1 MTSSYLHF
9 PEFDPVIFSI
19 GPVALHWYG
28 LMYLVGFIF
37 AMWLATRR
45 ANRPGS
51 GWTKNEV
58 ENLLYAGFLGVFLGG
73 RIGYVLFYNF
83 PQFMADPLYL
93 FRVWDGGM
101 SFHGGLIGV
110 IVVMIIFAR
119 RTKRSFFQVSDF
131 IAPLIPFGLGA
142 GRLGNFINGEL
153 WGRVDPNFPFAMLFP
168 GSRTEDIL
176 LLQTNPQWQ
185 SIFDTYGVLP
195 RHPSQLYELLLEGV
209 VLFIILNL
217 YIRKPRPMGAV
228 SGLFLIGYGAFRII
242 VEFFRQPDAQ
252 FTGAWVQYI
261 SMGQIL
267 SIPMIVAGVIMM
279 VWAYRRSP
287 QQHVS
292 LGTMKQYLEL
302 MQKVLD
308 EGTQKNDRTG
318 TGTLSIFGHQMRFNL
333 QDGFPLVTTKRC
345 HLRSIIHELL
355 WFLQGDTNIAYLHEN
370 NVTIWDEW
378 ADENGDLGPVYGK
391 QWRAW
396 PTPDGRHIDQITTV
410 LNQLK
415 NDPDSRRIIVSA
427 WNVGELDKMA
437 LAPCHAF
444 FQFYVADG
452 KLSCQ
457 LYQRSCD
464 VFLGLPFNI
473 ASYALLVHMMAQQC
487 DLEVGDFVWTGGDTH
502 LYSNHMDQTH
512 LQLSREPR
520 PLPKLIIKRK
530 PESIFDYSFEDF
542 EIEGYDPHPGIK
554 APVAI

>member
-1 MTSSYLHF
+1 MAGNTS
-9 PEFDPVIFSI
+9 
-19 GPVALHWYG
+19 G
-28 LMYLVGFIF
+28 
-37 AMWLATRR
+37 

-58 ENLLYAGFLGVFLGG
+58 ENLLLLRASSASSSGD
-73 RIGYVLFYNF
+73 VLVMFCSTISRSLW
-83 PQFMADPLYL
+83 PIRWHL
-93 FRVWDGGM
+93 FRVWDGGI

-217 YIRKPRPMGAV
+217 YIVNRGQWSCQA
-228 SGLFLIGYGAFRII
+228 LFLIGYGAFRII

-292 LGTMKQYLEL
+292 
-302 MQKVLD
+302 
-308 EGTQKNDRTG
+308 
-318 TGTLSIFGHQMRFNL
+318 
-333 QDGFPLVTTKRC
+333 
-345 HLRSIIHELL
+345 
-355 WFLQGDTNIAYLHEN
+355 
-370 NVTIWDEW
+370 
-378 ADENGDLGPVYGK
+378 
-391 QWRAW
+391 
-396 PTPDGRHIDQITTV
+396 
-410 LNQLK
+410 
-415 NDPDSRRIIVSA
+415 
-427 WNVGELDKMA
+427 
-437 LAPCHAF
+437 
-444 FQFYVADG
+444 
-452 KLSCQ
+452 
-457 LYQRSCD
+457 
-464 VFLGLPFNI
+464 
-473 ASYALLVHMMAQQC
+473 
-487 DLEVGDFVWTGGDTH
+487 
-502 LYSNHMDQTH
+502 
-512 LQLSREPR
+512 
-520 PLPKLIIKRK
+520 
-530 PESIFDYSFEDF
+530 
-542 EIEGYDPHPGIK
+542 
-554 APVAI
+554 

>member
-119 RTKRSFFQVSDF
+119 RTKRSFFQS
-131 IAPLIPFGLGA
+131 LILSHHSFRLVLVPGVWATLLTVNCGA
-142 GRLGNFINGEL
+142 ALTRTSRL
-153 WGRVDPNFPFAMLFP
+153 PCCSP

-252 FTGAWVQYI
+252 FTGAGC
-261 SMGQIL
+261 S
-267 SIPMIVAGVIMM
+267 
-279 VWAYRRSP
+279 
-287 QQHVS
+287 
-292 LGTMKQYLEL
+292 T
-302 MQKVLD
+302 
-308 EGTQKNDRTG
+308 
-318 TGTLSIFGHQMRFNL
+318 
-333 QDGFPLVTTKRC
+333 
-345 HLRSIIHELL
+345 
-355 WFLQGDTNIAYLHEN
+355 
-370 NVTIWDEW
+370 
-378 ADENGDLGPVYGK
+378 
-391 QWRAW
+391 
-396 PTPDGRHIDQITTV
+396 
-410 LNQLK
+410 
-415 NDPDSRRIIVSA
+415 SA
-427 WNVGELDKMA
+427 WGK
-437 LAPCHAF
+437 F
-444 FQFYVADG
+444 F
-452 KLSCQ
+452 
-457 LYQRSCD
+457 
-464 VFLGLPFNI
+464 P
-473 ASYALLVHMMAQQC
+473 
-487 DLEVGDFVWTGGDTH
+487 
-502 LYSNHMDQTH
+502 
-512 LQLSREPR
+512 SR
-520 PLPKLIIKRK
+520 
-530 PESIFDYSFEDF
+530 
-542 EIEGYDPHPGIK
+542 
-554 APVAI
+554 

>member
-1 MTSSYLHF
+1 MTMPHI
-9 PEFDPVIFSI
+9 DPVAISI
-19 GPVALHWYG
+19 GSLQLRWYG
-28 LMYLVGFIF
+28 LMYLIGFAVG
-37 AMWLATRR
+37 WGLGRWR
-45 ANRPGS
+45 ASRPGS
-51 GWTKNEV
+51 GWRPADV
-58 ENLLYAGFLGVFLGG
+58 DDLLTCVMLGIILGG
-73 RIGYVLFYNF
+73 RLGYVLFYDL
-83 PQFMADPLYL
+83 PVYIHDPVEIL
-93 FRVWDGGM
+93 RIWNGGM

-292 LGTMKQYLEL
+292 
-302 MQKVLD
+302 
-308 EGTQKNDRTG
+308 
-318 TGTLSIFGHQMRFNL
+318 
-333 QDGFPLVTTKRC
+333 
-345 HLRSIIHELL
+345 
-355 WFLQGDTNIAYLHEN
+355 
-370 NVTIWDEW
+370 
-378 ADENGDLGPVYGK
+378 
-391 QWRAW
+391 
-396 PTPDGRHIDQITTV
+396 
-410 LNQLK
+410 
-415 NDPDSRRIIVSA
+415 
-427 WNVGELDKMA
+427 
-437 LAPCHAF
+437 
-444 FQFYVADG
+444 
-452 KLSCQ
+452 
-457 LYQRSCD
+457 
-464 VFLGLPFNI
+464 
-473 ASYALLVHMMAQQC
+473 
-487 DLEVGDFVWTGGDTH
+487 
-502 LYSNHMDQTH
+502 
-512 LQLSREPR
+512 
-520 PLPKLIIKRK
+520 
-530 PESIFDYSFEDF
+530 
-542 EIEGYDPHPGIK
+542 
-554 APVAI
+554 

>member
-37 AMWLATRR
+37 AMWLATR
-45 ANRPGS
+45 
-51 GWTKNEV
+51 
-58 ENLLYAGFLGVFLGG
+58 VFLGG

-176 LLQTNPQWQ
+176 LLQNNPQWQ

-217 YIRKPRPMGAV
+217 YIRKTRPMGAV

-261 SMGQIL
+261 GISSQPTATRFL
-267 SIPMIVAGVIMM
+267 RNHETVFRTDAKSARRRHTEKRP
-279 VWAYRRSP
+279 YRNR
-287 QQHVS
+287 
-292 LGTMKQYLEL
+292 
-302 MQKVLD
+302 
-308 EGTQKNDRTG
+308 N
-318 TGTLSIFGHQMRFNL
+318 
-333 QDGFPLVTTKRC
+333 
-345 HLRSIIHELL
+345 
-355 WFLQGDTNIAYLHEN
+355 
-370 NVTIWDEW
+370 
-378 ADENGDLGPVYGK
+378 
-391 QWRAW
+391 
-396 PTPDGRHIDQITTV
+396 
-410 LNQLK
+410 
-415 NDPDSRRIIVSA
+415 
-427 WNVGELDKMA
+427 
-437 LAPCHAF
+437 AF
-444 FQFYVADG
+444 HFWSSDAF
-452 KLSCQ
+452 
-457 LYQRSCD
+457 
-464 VFLGLPFNI
+464 
-473 ASYALLVHMMAQQC
+473 
-487 DLEVGDFVWTGGDTH
+487 
-502 LYSNHMDQTH
+502 
-512 LQLSREPR
+512 
-520 PLPKLIIKRK
+520 
-530 PESIFDYSFEDF
+530 
-542 EIEGYDPHPGIK
+542 
-554 APVAI
+554 

>member
-1 MTSSYLHF
+1 
-9 PEFDPVIFSI
+9 
-19 GPVALHWYG
+19 
-28 LMYLVGFIF
+28 
-37 AMWLATRR
+37 
-45 ANRPGS
+45 
-51 GWTKNEV
+51 
-58 ENLLYAGFLGVFLGG
+58 
-73 RIGYVLFYNF
+73 
-83 PQFMADPLYL
+83 MADPLYL

-142 GRLGNFINGEL
+142 GRLGNFINSEL

-217 YIRKPRPMGAV
+217 YICKLRPMGAV

-292 LGTMKQYLEL
+292 
-302 MQKVLD
+302 
-308 EGTQKNDRTG
+308 
-318 TGTLSIFGHQMRFNL
+318 
-333 QDGFPLVTTKRC
+333 
-345 HLRSIIHELL
+345 
-355 WFLQGDTNIAYLHEN
+355 
-370 NVTIWDEW
+370 
-378 ADENGDLGPVYGK
+378 
-391 QWRAW
+391 
-396 PTPDGRHIDQITTV
+396 
-410 LNQLK
+410 
-415 NDPDSRRIIVSA
+415 
-427 WNVGELDKMA
+427 
-437 LAPCHAF
+437 
-444 FQFYVADG
+444 
-452 KLSCQ
+452 
-457 LYQRSCD
+457 
-464 VFLGLPFNI
+464 
-473 ASYALLVHMMAQQC
+473 
-487 DLEVGDFVWTGGDTH
+487 
-502 LYSNHMDQTH
+502 
-512 LQLSREPR
+512 
-520 PLPKLIIKRK
+520 
-530 PESIFDYSFEDF
+530 
-542 EIEGYDPHPGIK
+542 
-554 APVAI
+554 

>member
-195 RHPSQLYELLLEGV
+195 RHPSQLYQFALEGV

-217 YIRKPRPMGAV
+217 CLAQEPRRRGAI
-228 SGLFLIGYGAFRII
+228 SGMFLLFYGLFRFL
-242 VEFFRQPDAQ
+242 VEFVRQPDSQ
-252 FTGAWVQYI
+252 LGLYFQEI

-267 SIPMIVAGVIMM
+267 STPMIIAGALMIWVAYKRPQLFGNAIKEANNARVI
-279 VWAYRRSP
+279 S
-287 QQHVS
+287 
-292 LGTMKQYLEL
+292 T
-302 MQKVLD
+302 
-308 EGTQKNDRTG
+308 
-318 TGTLSIFGHQMRFNL
+318 
-333 QDGFPLVTTKRC
+333 
-345 HLRSIIHELL
+345 
-355 WFLQGDTNIAYLHEN
+355 
-370 NVTIWDEW
+370 
-378 ADENGDLGPVYGK
+378 
-391 QWRAW
+391 
-396 PTPDGRHIDQITTV
+396 
-410 LNQLK
+410 
-415 NDPDSRRIIVSA
+415 
-427 WNVGELDKMA
+427 
-437 LAPCHAF
+437 
-444 FQFYVADG
+444 
-452 KLSCQ
+452 
-457 LYQRSCD
+457 
-464 VFLGLPFNI
+464 
-473 ASYALLVHMMAQQC
+473 
-487 DLEVGDFVWTGGDTH
+487 
-502 LYSNHMDQTH
+502 
-512 LQLSREPR
+512 
-520 PLPKLIIKRK
+520 
-530 PESIFDYSFEDF
+530 
-542 EIEGYDPHPGIK
+542 
-554 APVAI
+554 